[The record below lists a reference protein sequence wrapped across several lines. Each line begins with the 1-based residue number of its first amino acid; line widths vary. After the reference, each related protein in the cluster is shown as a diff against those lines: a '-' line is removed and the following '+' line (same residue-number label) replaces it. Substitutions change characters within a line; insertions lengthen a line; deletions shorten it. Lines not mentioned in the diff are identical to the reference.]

1 MKRILIAT
9 FIIISSQT
17 LFAQAFNKSS
27 KMIGITGSFD
37 GLYLGNLYTGLN
49 VSYDQGFMDVGGPG
63 VISLGGSVGFG
74 RRSYNDG
81 GFYSW
86 SANRTY
92 LAFRGAYHYN
102 GLDEKNFDLY
112 GGLEA
117 GFGII
122 SNRYVGSTIG
132 NNVYYSTSTYSSG
145 YVRINPFIGMRYFF
159 TDKFGVM
166 AETSVALFNGL
177 NAGITFKL

>member
-9 FIIISSQT
+9 LIIISGQS
-17 LFAQAFNKSS
+17 LFAQAFDKGS
-27 KMIGITGSFD
+27 KMIGITGSLD

-74 RRSYNDG
+74 RRSYNDNSN
-81 GFYSW
+81 YSW
-86 SANRTY
+86 SASRTF

-122 SNRYVGSTIG
+122 SNRYVGSSFGVLGYNT
-132 NNVYYSTSTYSSG
+132 NTYSNG
-145 YVRINPFIGMRYFF
+145 YLRVNPFIGMRYFF